1 MISKVDF
8 VRCLLP
14 IWIELWSRIGLRDAY
29 DYQKN
34 KSRLRKEKKLR
45 TPAEKLLGIYH
56 RSQTNA
62 PYHIM
67 KYSIIRIC
75 NFALILGLLVCYIL
89 PHEGVLSDISWCLTG
104 VQALFLLLPLLLDTL
119 LLTKW
124 GSKYKQQLDFSRS
137 RKP

>member
-1 MISKVDF
+1 MINKVDF

-14 IWIELWSRIGLRDAY
+14 IWIELSSRIGLRDAY
-29 DYQKN
+29 IFKKN

-104 VQALFLLLPLLLDTL
+104 IQALFLLLPLFLDTL

-124 GSKYKQQLDFSRS
+124 GSADKRLDFSRS